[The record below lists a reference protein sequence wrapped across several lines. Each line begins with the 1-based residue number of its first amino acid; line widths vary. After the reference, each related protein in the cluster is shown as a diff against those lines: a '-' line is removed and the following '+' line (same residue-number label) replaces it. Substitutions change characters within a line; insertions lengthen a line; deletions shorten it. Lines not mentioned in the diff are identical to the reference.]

1 MLALDYG
8 TARCGCAIS
17 DPTGTLVRP
26 LEAIEPPDP
35 EAVAELAAREE
46 AERVVVGLPITL
58 AGEEGEQAKLSRAFA
73 DQLTEL
79 LDVPVETYDERLTT
93 RMADQSARS
102 GARADRDSL
111 AAAHL
116 LESYLLRG
124 RSADARAR
132 DSATRDEREERPD
145 SRRQRGEEG

>member
-1 MLALDYG
+1 LRVLALDYG

-26 LEAIEPPDP
+26 LAAVEPPDP
-35 EAVAELAAREE
+35 GAIAELVSSEQVD
-46 AERVVVGLPITL
+46 RVIVGLPVTL
-58 AGEEGEQAKLSRAFA
+58 AGEEGEQATLSRAFA
-73 DQLTEL
+73 EQLTDL
-79 LDVPVETYDERLTT
+79 LDVPVELHDERLTT

-116 LESYLLRG
+116 LESYLA
-124 RSADARAR
+124 SKQ
-132 DSATRDEREERPD
+132 S
-145 SRRQRGEEG
+145 RGEG

>member
-1 MLALDYG
+1 LRVLALDYG

-26 LEAIEPPDP
+26 LAAVEPPDP
-35 EAVAELAAREE
+35 EAIAALVADQG
-46 AERVVVGLPITL
+46 AECVVVGLPTTL
-58 AGEEGEQAKLSRAFA
+58 AGEEGDQARLSREFA
-73 DQLTEL
+73 AELADL

-93 RMADQSARS
+93 RMAERSARQ

-116 LESYLLRG
+116 LESYLTAG
-124 RSADARAR
+124 KNC
-132 DSATRDEREERPD
+132 
-145 SRRQRGEEG
+145 

>member
-1 MLALDYG
+1 LRVLALDYG

-26 LEAIEPPDP
+26 LAAVEPPEPEAI
-35 EAVAELAAREE
+35 AQLASTEG
-46 AERVVVGLPITL
+46 AERVIVGLPTTL
-58 AGEEGEQAKLSRAFA
+58 AGEEGEQAKLSREFA
-73 DQLTEL
+73 GELSRL

-93 RMADQSARS
+93 RMAERSARE

-116 LESYLLRG
+116 LESYLM
-124 RSADARAR
+124 S
-132 DSATRDEREERPD
+132 E
-145 SRRQRGEEG
+145 GEG

>member
-1 MLALDYG
+1 LRVLALDYG

-26 LEAIEPPDP
+26 LAAVEPPDP
-35 EAVAELAAREE
+35 EAVAELVSSEQAD
-46 AERVVVGLPITL
+46 RVIVGLPVTL
-58 AGEEGEQAKLSRAFA
+58 AGEEGEQATLSRAFA
-73 DQLTEL
+73 EQLTNL
-79 LDVPVETYDERLTT
+79 LDVPVELYDERLTT

-116 LESYLLRG
+116 LESYLASKQSRG
-124 RSADARAR
+124 DV
-132 DSATRDEREERPD
+132 
-145 SRRQRGEEG
+145 

>member
-8 TARCGCAIS
+8 TARCGCALS

-26 LEAIEPPDP
+26 LSAVEPPDP
-35 EAVAELAAREE
+35 AAIAGLVAEHDVD
-46 AERVVVGLPITL
+46 RVVVGLPTTL
-58 AGEEGEQAKLSRAFA
+58 GGQEGAQAELSRSFA
-73 DQLTEL
+73 DELDEL

-93 RMADQSARS
+93 RMADRSARE

-116 LESYLLRG
+116 LESYLAARG
-124 RSADARAR
+124 N
-132 DSATRDEREERPD
+132 
-145 SRRQRGEEG
+145 G

>member
-26 LEAIEPPDP
+26 LEAVEPPDP
-35 EAVAELAAREE
+35 EAVAELVAREE
-46 AERVVVGLPITL
+46 ADRVVVGLPTTL

-116 LESYLLRG
+116 LESYLMRR
-124 RSADARAR
+124 RSAGEA
-132 DSATRDEREERPD
+132 EERPD